1 MEVTYSKPGDSESI
15 LRSADQLI
23 KAIAGKFNLSIVQ
36 PEQVKSDCDQLAA
49 LYKKAASESTFIN
62 VEPLFPLLQKRSGI
76 VAEHLFALL
85 ATIATDQVNV
95 RPFVE
100 ALLSSRD
107 KSLVI
112 KSLQVSLTLAEKGTL
127 KVSHSF
133 LQFVATRLEADPTI
147 YEEGDAMLFISDIIK
162 KYKPGSKLLQNDPV
176 LTLYIKEESLEL
188 RRLAARI
195 LDMGNKPV
203 NHDVAESVLGD
214 EMARFF
220 APYFNFT
227 GTRHVDL
234 LNLQPDAMASL
245 KSDFIAA
252 KEVIGDRLL
261 CEVISKTGWDR
272 MNLGIQV
279 QAMTGVSVGN
289 SLPYMVSD
297 LEAGFLSN
305 CGPADH
311 ISKQYLII
319 ACGGQISDK
328 QHSITENDP
337 ITRFRSYNLNHASL
351 LTDFLDIGPLSVE
364 KVLDI
369 IRRMDQIVEDY
380 VALFKHFSDECSIL
394 PAVYQKIRKKVTDE
408 LEGNTHKPQF
418 SADLTRLVQS
428 FEEPRSVGGVRTLH
442 GLKRYLHQTGLTMG
456 FKLAIGGRSP
466 NRTIDILVAGE
477 EGVKF
482 SFKKIRFA
490 DFEPHLHGGANIPHI
505 PYTVKLLIDGFTRQ
519 MLHGQEQFP
528 GVDIFCYGN
537 EVHYYFGFR
546 NHPAFLR
553 IDYAPPLRGGMIDL
567 EYFGVSN
574 YQLDQ
579 HPNISLDA
587 IKAFFQRIE
596 FEIQIQGV
604 RIHARYDKER
614 ALTLGDLCDKA
625 CQLFRLAPY
634 FMDLDWV
641 IGSLEMERKAKQKV
655 TEAWIEYFLHWGFL
669 PLKTVLTKKRTGI
682 LCGHIHGPTG
692 EIEKIWSG
700 EGKYSDIFTGCP
712 PAGFYSNLINIF
724 REQGLEILAPSAK
737 EGKMHPGQLDIEK
750 RVLSPLRLAIKRGE
764 FLLTSDGLKIQSSE
778 LFERVHEAE
787 VFAELLSSEL
797 NEMASAIATARLVRP
812 MERSI
817 KFNTTGDVNGY
828 NVQKAVLGL
837 RGEKISFFVL
847 RGAKEMIRL
856 AFFTRD
862 RVVYKSRPDSSS
874 RWISNVNYNVID
886 LAELLKANDFIDT
899 LPKINFMSDRQKASV
914 FLDEINQSV
923 FPEGKA
929 PLRGD
934 RLVTGLKA
942 SPGYTVGKA
951 LFGTDGRN
959 PQEFRGAILVATSIR
974 PEDTTFLYY
983 ANGIISTGGGI
994 LSHAGLIAMQFRKPA
1009 LIISGK
1015 WQTDISGRNTLILKS
1030 VDFKVIHSKIAEYRV
1045 SIRTD
1050 IQEKEYSV
1058 HEGDLIILNARSGNL
1073 RILGQDNNILALHEG
1088 FRLYNSANEALSIVN
1103 HEKDI
1108 LNLRG
1113 RLLRARHQLENVL
1126 RRCNDP
1132 VLARYAI
1139 FEIMLNGPE
1148 SGINMRSADK
1158 FFLLSVLLSNRFTAY
1173 EGREYLLQ
1181 IMIDLES
1188 SFKESVH
1195 KAFHD
1200 IPTSQYVFEILYLRL
1215 DIIHHMHAVESALK
1229 AMIACGIE
1237 YPNLEKFKQEHLE
1250 TLVHVRLTY
1259 LKRKLLEQIRYI
1271 TEKRTFDF
1279 RLRHLIRQVDRISG
1293 IFPISK
1299 RKNLTI
1305 HDAKEKMT
1313 ILDKLKCKEFSHH
1326 LIIESK
1332 DCGFELY
1339 NYIGWKAANLAEI
1352 QRLGTEDLVPPWFV
1366 VTDLAFNQ
1374 MMQTQIKEID
1384 LGMGYQFDVKQTLRE
1399 AIANILSRKDI
1410 SNLQKSIQIRTL
1422 WERIRLPEELS
1433 SEVIKAYK
1441 NITGNQPV
1449 DDKKGKPADLIY
1461 VAVRSSSLEEDTEA
1475 AAHAGEFE
1483 TYLYIR
1489 GDDQILHYLKRT
1501 WSGLWT
1507 ERAIHNRALMGGE
1520 DKLKGGGVIVQRM
1533 VNSRVSGVL
1542 QTVNIPK
1549 GNIREM
1555 VINAGLGL
1563 GEGVV
1568 SGTVAADQVTVTK
1581 GVDPEKEL
1589 LRFSYITSDKTYQI
1603 IFNQHAG
1610 FGTIRSQTIYHQR
1623 LRPAMEYVELC
1634 QLVRNAAALEKA
1646 YGYPLDIEFGIEE
1659 DHLWIL
1665 QARPV
1670 ASFLTVLN
1678 ETTERY
1684 PLKGHTNF
1692 TGKE

>member
-1 MEVTYSKPGDSESI
+1 MEVIYSKPGDAESI
-15 LRSADQLI
+15 VSTANQLI
-23 KAIAGKFNLSIVQ
+23 KAIIGRFNLSIVQ
-36 PEQVKSDCDQLAA
+36 PEQVKIDCDQLGA
-49 LYKKAASESTFIN
+49 LYKKAISESVSIN
-62 VEPLFPLLQKRSGI
+62 LEPLYPLLQKRSGP
-76 VAEHLFALL
+76 VAEHLFVLL
-85 ATIATDQVNV
+85 STVAMDQSNV
-95 RPFVE
+95 QPLVE
-100 ALLSSRD
+100 AMISARD
-107 KSLVI
+107 KSI
-112 KSLQVSLTLAEKGTL
+112 AIRALQVALLLVESGSL
-127 KVSHSF
+127 KVNQSF
-133 LQFVATRLEADPTI
+133 IQFIATRVEADTSTYGEAETVRI
-147 YEEGDAMLFISDIIK
+147 VSQIVKHL
-162 KYKPGSKLLQNDPV
+162 KPGSRFHQKDPI
-176 LTLYIKEESLEL
+176 LALYLEDNNLEL
-188 RRLAARI
+188 RCLAARI
-195 LDMGNKPV
+195 LDLESSAVSHNLM
-203 NHDVAESVLGD
+203 ESVLGV
-214 EMARFF
+214 EMAEFF
-220 APYFNFT
+220 APYFDFT
-227 GTRHVDL
+227 NTRHLDL
-234 LNLQPDAMASL
+234 LSLEPGAMESL
-245 KSDFIAA
+245 RNDFILA
-252 KEVIGDRLL
+252 KEVLGEKLL
-261 CEVISKTGWDR
+261 CDIISSTGWDR
-272 MNLGIQV
+272 LNLGIQV
-279 QAMTGVSVGN
+279 QALAGVSVGD
-289 SLPYMVSD
+289 SLPYMVPEY
-297 LEAGFLSN
+297 EATLLKK
-305 CGPADH
+305 CGLTDQ
-311 ISKQYLII
+311 ISKQYLIV
-319 ACGGQISDK
+319 ACGGQISNE
-328 QHSITENDP
+328 QHSDTENDP

-351 LTDFLDIGPLSVE
+351 LSDFLDIGPLSVE
-364 KVLDI
+364 KVWDI
-369 IRRMDQIVEDY
+369 IKRMDQIVEDY

-394 PAVYQKIRKKVTDE
+394 PGVYQKIRKKVTNE
-408 LEGNTHKPQF
+408 LNGNVHQPQF

-466 NRTIDILVAGE
+466 NRTIDILIATD
-477 EGVKF
+477 EGIKY
-482 SFKKIRFA
+482 SFRKIRFA
-490 DFEPHLHGGANIPHI
+490 DFEPHIHGESKTPQI

-579 HPNISLDA
+579 HPNVSLDA

-596 FEIQIQGV
+596 FEIRIQGV

-641 IGSLEMERKAKQKV
+641 IGSLDIEKKARQKV
-655 TEAWIEYFLHWGFL
+655 AEAWIEYFLHWGFL
-669 PLKTVLTKKRTGI
+669 PLKSVLTKNRTGI
-682 LCGHIHGPTG
+682 LCGYVNGPTG
-692 EIEKIWSG
+692 QIEKVWSG
-700 EGKYSDIFTGCP
+700 EGKYTDIFTGCP
-712 PAGFYSNLINIF
+712 PAGFYSNLINVF
-724 REQGLEILAPSAK
+724 RGLGLEIPVPSGK
-737 EGKMHPGQLDIEK
+737 ESKMHPGQLDIEK

-764 FLLTSDGLKIQSSE
+764 LLLTSDGLKIESPA
-778 LFERVHEAE
+778 LFTRVHEAE
-787 VFAELLSSEL
+787 VFAELLTSGLDEI
-797 NEMASAIATARLVRP
+797 AGAIATARLVRP

-828 NVQKAVLGL
+828 NVQTAVLGL

-862 RVVYKSRPDSSS
+862 RVVYKSRSGASA

-899 LPKINFMSDRQKASV
+899 LPKINFASDQQKASV
-914 FLDEINQSV
+914 FLDEINHSAL
-923 FPEGKA
+923 PSGKA

-934 RLVTGLKA
+934 RVVMGLKA
-942 SPGYTVGKA
+942 SPGYTVGKV
-951 LFGTDGRN
+951 LFGTEGRN
-959 PQEFRGAILVATSIR
+959 PQDFRGSILVATSIR

-1009 LIISGK
+1009 LIITGK
-1015 WQTDISGRNTLILKS
+1015 WQTDANGRDVLILKS
-1030 VDFKVIHSKIAEYRV
+1030 IDYKIIHKSVTGYRV

-1058 HEGDLIILNARSGNL
+1058 REGDLLILDSRSGNL
-1073 RILGQDNNILALHEG
+1073 RILGQDNNILALYEG

-1103 HEKDI
+1103 GEMDI
-1108 LNLRG
+1108 LFLRG

-1126 RRCNDP
+1126 RRCSDP
-1132 VLARYAI
+1132 VIARYAI

-1158 FFLLSVLLSNRFTAY
+1158 FYLLSVLLKNRNSSDEA
-1173 EGREYLLQ
+1173 REYLMQ
-1181 IMIDLES
+1181 IMIDLGS
-1188 SFKESVH
+1188 SFAESVH
-1195 KAFHD
+1195 KAFND
-1200 IPTSQYVFEILYLRL
+1200 MPSSQYVFEILYLRL
-1215 DIIHHMHAVESALK
+1215 DIIHQMHAVESARK
-1229 AMIACGIE
+1229 ALLACDIE
-1237 YPNLEKFKQEHLE
+1237 YPHLE
-1250 TLVHVRLTY
+1250 NFNQDQLESLVHSRLAY

-1271 TEKRTFDF
+1271 ADKRADDY
-1279 RLRHLIRQVDRISG
+1279 RLRHLIRQVDRING
-1293 IFPISK
+1293 IFPVSNRRSLVINSA
-1299 RKNLTI
+1299 R
-1305 HDAKEKMT
+1305 EKMAD
-1313 ILDKLKCKEFSHH
+1313 IDSVKCENFSNH

-1332 DCGFELY
+1332 NCGFELY

-1352 QRLGTEDLVPPWFV
+1352 ERLGKEDLVPPWFV
-1366 VTDLAFNQ
+1366 VTDLAFSQ
-1374 MMQTQIKEID
+1374 MMQTPIKEID
-1384 LGMGYQFDVKQTLRE
+1384 LGIGYQLDSSLTLRE
-1399 AIANILSRKDI
+1399 AIANILGRKDLG
-1410 SNLQKSIQIRTL
+1410 NLQKSIQIRAL
-1422 WERIRLPEELS
+1422 WDRIRLPDELS
-1433 SEVIKAYK
+1433 EEVIKAYK
-1441 NITGNQPV
+1441 KITAELTAKNQH
-1449 DDKKGKPADLIY
+1449 GKQADVVY

-1507 ERAIHNRALMGGE
+1507 ERAIHNRALLGGE
-1520 DKLKGGGVIVQRM
+1520 DNLKGGGVIVQRM

-1568 SGTVAADQVTVTK
+1568 SGIVAADQVTVTK

-1670 ASFLTVLN
+1670 ASFLTVHN

-1684 PLKGHTNF
+1684 PLRGYTQIS
-1692 TGKE
+1692 GKE